1 MADLSAPGD
10 RSPRISWGPR
20 LLAPL
25 ALVLALIA
33 VFVVVT
39 GSMSIDDDDS
49 PNAAAKVEEK
59 SGQEDKE
66 GPENPKTYVVESG
79 DLYSTIAEKFG
90 VSVERLERLNPDVD
104 PQTLQ
109 AGAELTIR

>member
-39 GSMSIDDDDS
+39 GSMSIDDDS
-49 PNAAAKVEEK
+49 PDVATQAREGSSK
-59 SGQEDKE
+59 EDKD

-79 DLYSTIAEKFG
+79 DLYSTIAERFG
-90 VSVERLERLNPDVD
+90 ISVERLERLNPDID